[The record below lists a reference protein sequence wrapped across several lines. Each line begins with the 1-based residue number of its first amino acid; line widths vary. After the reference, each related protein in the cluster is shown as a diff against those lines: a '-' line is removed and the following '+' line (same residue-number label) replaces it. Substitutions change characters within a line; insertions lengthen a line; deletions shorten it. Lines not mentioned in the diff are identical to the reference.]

1 MEIQKGMIN
10 INILATQYTLS
21 RKSLEIY
28 MAGCKGNVQFGH
40 CPNCHNPES
49 WNFNQGKYYKE
60 EVNKILNKI
69 QDFNEMI
76 DRIDIFGGEPNDQNH
91 SELEDFLKILKNTG
105 KELWLW
111 TSWELKDC
119 PQFEKELCDYIK
131 TGFYNE
137 RLSCDN
143 NIQYKIKLA
152 TSNQK
157 INKKGIDY

>member
-28 MAGCKGNVQFGH
+28 VAGCKGNAQFGH

-91 SELEDFLKILKNTG
+91 NELEDFFKILKNTAQIQA
-105 KELWLW
+105 WFFVYSV
-111 TSWELKDC
+111 TIS
-119 PQFEKELCDYIK
+119 EKGLMY
-131 TGFYNE
+131 
-137 RLSCDN
+137 L
-143 NIQYKIKLA
+143 L
-152 TSNQK
+152 
-157 INKKGIDY
+157 